1 MSDAARDEAARLRAA
16 WQARGRSA
24 ERDFYVASHPGW
36 DDPAGRAAQ
45 ARLDAAL
52 VLHGLLP
59 DLAARDVLEIGCGTG
74 RLAAEVA
81 PRARSYTGLDI
92 APSMVAEARE
102 RCAGL
107 ANARFLECDGL
118 RLPEAARDRDY
129 GLVFAHAVLIHCPRD
144 VVAAWI
150 AAGQAALAPGGE
162 LRCQLRA
169 DPQDQAVLAALAP
182 ATSAGDAAALEEAR
196 RQLGEQQRLATS
208 RPAALS
214 LALPD
219 DYMGHAFRGDEAQA
233 LLRQAAGWPFDLVRM
248 GPAHWYARMTRPR

>member
-1 MSDAARDEAARLRAA
+1 MTDAARDEAARLRAA
-16 WQARGRSA
+16 WHARGRAA

-36 DDPAGRAAQ
+36 DDPAVRAAQ

-92 APSMVAEARE
+92 APSMVAEARA
-102 RCAGL
+102 RCGGL

-118 RLPEAARDRDY
+118 RLPEAARDRNY
-129 GLVFAHAVLIHCPRD
+129 GLVFAHAVLIHCPRE
-144 VVAAWI
+144 VVAAWL
-150 AAGQAALAPGGE
+150 AAGWAALAPGGE

-169 DPQDQAVLAALAP
+169 DPQDQAVPAAP
-182 ATSAGDAAALEEAR
+182 APAGDDAALEEAR

-208 RPAALS
+208 RPAALA

-219 DYMGHAFRGDEAQA
+219 DYMGHAFRGAEALA
-233 LLRQAAGWPFDLVRM
+233 LLRQAAGGPCDLVRM
-248 GPAHWYARMTRPR
+248 GPAHWYARAARPP